1 MKRIVIHEEHRIG
14 CRLCEVHCLV
24 QHSKS
29 HDIIKAYRRERTELM
44 PRLIVEESGPVSFAL
59 QCRQCDEPACLEA
72 CISGAM
78 HRDERTGAV
87 VCDESRCVGCWMCI
101 MVCPAGAIRQNTL
114 GTRIASKCDL
124 CYGAE
129 VPACVDHCPN
139 GALTYE
145 EVPERNGGAA

>member
-1 MKRIVIHEEHRIG
+1 
-14 CRLCEVHCLV
+14 
-24 QHSKS
+24 
-29 HDIIKAYRRERTELM
+29 
-44 PRLIVEESGPVSFAL
+44 
-59 QCRQCDEPACLEA
+59 
-72 CISGAM
+72 
-78 HRDERTGAV
+78 
-87 VCDESRCVGCWMCI
+87 